1 MVGTLHVYH
10 GILVYHVYHGIPCI
24 PWYTSLVFLFSVFAA
39 AMVKRGCTDQVN
51 GCGHLG
57 GGLGGTL
64 ADFCITARSK
74 TCSLASNIQAA
85 GLCVPADLFQ
95 ETHLK

>member
-1 MVGTLHVYH
+1 MVYQCTMYTMVYH
-10 GILVYHVYHGIPCI
+10 NTM
-24 PWYTSLVFLFSVFAA
+24 YTSFVFLFSFFAA

-64 ADFCITARSK
+64 ADFCRIARSK
-74 TCSLASNIQAA
+74 NCFLASNIQAGQQDFA
-85 GLCVPADLFQ
+85 FQ
-95 ETHLK
+95 QSFSKEQL